1 MRRVSMKNAAF
12 GLTPAALMLMF
23 AGTAVSEDNDRAP
36 ILPQLPHSALIVAST
51 VPANGDVNP
60 YGVAFVPHDFASG
73 GAVHPGDVLVSNF
86 NNSQNVQGTGTTIVA
101 IAPNGN
107 QRLFFQ
113 GHKGLGLSTALAVFK
128 RGVVLVGNVPT
139 KDGSFD
145 TIQQGSLIA
154 INRWGKPIASFT
166 DSTFL
171 DGPWDLT
178 AVDYG
183 ARAIVF
189 ISSVLNGAV
198 SRLDFDISENGDSI
212 HLDQATLVA
221 RGYSHRGDPSALV
234 VGPTGLA
241 LDVAQDLLYVASTE
255 DNAIYA
261 VRHALK
267 RDDPEDKGTLVY
279 RDDAHLRGPL
289 GLLLAHNGDLIAANG
304 DAINGNPNQPSELVE
319 FTKCGHFVAQHSVD
333 LGGQGGAFGIAL
345 HGHDDARRLAAV
357 DDVVNTLK
365 IWTLPN

>member
-1 MRRVSMKNAAF
+1 MNKKFALAF
-12 GLTPAALMLMF
+12 SLAVLALLF
-23 AGTAVSEDNDRAP
+23 AGTAVSADNDRAP
-36 ILPQLPHSALIVAST
+36 ILPQLPHSALVVANT

-73 GAVHPGDVLVSNF
+73 GTIHPGDILVANF
-86 NNSQNVQGTGTTIVA
+86 NNSDNLQGTGTTIVS

-107 QRLFFQ
+107 QSLFFQ

-139 KDGSFD
+139 KDGSFS

-154 INRWGKPIASFT
+154 VNRWGKAIASFT

-171 DGPWDLT
+171 DGAWDLT
-178 AVDYG
+178 AVDCG
-183 ARAIVF
+183 SRAIVF
-189 ISSVLNGAV
+189 VSSVLNGTV

-212 HLDQATLVA
+212 RLDQATLVA

-241 LDVAQDLLYVASTE
+241 LDLDQDLLYVASTD
-255 DNAIYA
+255 DNAIFA
-261 VRHALK
+261 VRHALH
-267 RDDPEDKGTLVY
+267 RDDPEDKGALVF
-279 RDDAHLRGPL
+279 RDQAHLRGPL
-289 GLLLAHNGDLIAANG
+289 GLVLAHNGDLITANG

-319 FTKCGHFVAQHSVD
+319 FTKSGHFVAQYSVD

-345 HGHDDARRLAAV
+345 HSWDGNRRFAAV